1 MLVLERTFTW
11 VMLGKDGMGL
21 QSLKRGTGRVVVA
34 ASNVYV
40 AALLVLVALHRL
52 LPEGP
57 WWVTL
62 AAYALP
68 YLFLP
73 LLALVPLVMQTR
85 SRSAKMLICI
95 PCLLFVLL
103 YGNLFVPNLAS
114 ASPHN
119 DATLSVMTYNVTTG
133 DPGLDEIVDIIEA
146 ERPDV
151 VALQELPQE
160 LAEAVGHLGEEYPY
174 QALHAT
180 PNPYRGCGVLS
191 RFPILEDEAF
201 PLVEGGHLYQ
211 RVLLDVYGREVH
223 LLDVHLQPPH
233 LLGELRGGSR
243 LFVPLG
249 VSTEVQDQEL
259 ARLLEELDR
268 LEGTVV
274 VAGDF
279 NMTDQSTGYGKLT
292 ERLLDAHREA
302 GWGFGNTF
310 PDGQVRSIPTPFP
323 LIRIDYVFHSPDMR
337 ALTAYVGDKGGPNH
351 RFLVAELSL

>member
-1 MLVLERTFTW
+1 MLALGRTFAS
-11 VMLGKDGMGL
+11 VMLGMDGMGL
-21 QSLKRGTGRVVVA
+21 QSLKRGAGRLAIA

-57 WWVTL
+57 WWVRL

-68 YLFLP
+68 CLFLP
-73 LLALVPLVMQTR
+73 LLAFLPLVLLSR
-85 SRSAKMLICI
+85 SRSAKVLICV

-114 ASPHN
+114 ASPGN
-119 DATLSVMTYNVTTG
+119 GDTLSVMTYNVTTG
-133 DPGLDEIVDIIEA
+133 DPGVDEILAIIQD

-160 LAEAVGHLGEEYPY
+160 VAEAAADLQEEYPY

-180 PNPYRGCGVLS
+180 PNPYAGCGVLS
-191 RFPILEDEAF
+191 RFPILEDQAF
-201 PLVEGGHLYQ
+201 PLAEGGHLYQ
-211 RVLLDVYGREVH
+211 RVLLDVDGREVQ
-223 LLDVHLQPPH
+223 LLNVHLQPPR
-233 LLGELRGGSR
+233 LVGQLRGDSR
-243 LFVPLG
+243 LFVPVG

-259 ARLLEELDR
+259 ARLLEEFDGLK
-268 LEGTVV
+268 ETVV

-279 NMTDQSTGYGKLT
+279 NLTDQSAGYRKLT
-292 ERLLDAHREA
+292 ARLVDAHREA
-302 GWGFGNTF
+302 GWGFGHTF
-310 PDGQVRSIPTPFP
+310 PDEEVRSIPTPFP
-323 LIRIDYVFHSPDMR
+323 VVRIDYVFHSPDIR
-337 ALTAYVGDKGGPNH
+337 ALTTYVGGRGGPNH

>member
-1 MLVLERTFTW
+1 MLVSGATFAL
-11 VMLGKDGMGL
+11 VMFGNDGTGL
-21 QSLKRGTGRVVVA
+21 LSMKRGAERLVVS

-40 AALLVLVALHRL
+40 AALLLLVALHRL

-57 WWVTL
+57 WWVRL

-68 YLFLP
+68 HLFLP
-73 LLALVPLVMQTR
+73 LLAFLPLALLSR

-114 ASPHN
+114 ASPGS

-133 DPGLDEIVDIIEA
+133 DPGVDEILAIIED
-146 ERPDV
+146 ESPDV
-151 VALQELPQE
+151 VALQELPHKVAQAAGD
-160 LAEAVGHLGEEYPY
+160 LKEEYPY
-174 QALHAT
+174 QALHPT
-180 PNPYRGCGVLS
+180 SNPYRGCGVLS

-201 PLVEGGHLYQ
+201 PLVEGAHLYQ
-211 RVLLDVYGREVH
+211 HVLLDADGTRVH
-223 LLDVHLQPPH
+223 LLNVHLQPPR
-233 LLGELRGGSR
+233 LVGQLRGDSR
-243 LFVPLG
+243 LFVPVG

-259 ARLLEELDR
+259 ARLLEGLNS
-268 LEGTVV
+268 LEGAVV

-279 NMTDQSTGYGKLT
+279 NLTDQSASYVKLT

-310 PDGQVRSIPTPFP
+310 PDVEVRSLPTPFP
-323 LIRIDYVFHSPDMR
+323 LVRIDYIFHSPNMR